1 MIYKKLLLF
10 DQRRIQKGAYGGLNP
25 PLTRDLVEIYNFQVF
40 LGPNECWA
48 PHPLDEF
55 LNTPN
60 CIWWI
65 INIPTFWFV
74 KRGDPT
80 IKSSSPS
87 PLKSPVRRA
96 APKYS
101 PICLPKLNKG
111 IKSRQLGKLFIKFLE
126 SLDFKVSQRHS
137 LWFYLTNSVIHFC
150 SSRHINLK
158 NVHLLFLA

>member
-1 MIYKKLLLF
+1 MIKGVF
-10 DQRRIQKGAYGGLNP
+10 RRGPTGTKP
-25 PLTRDLVEIYNFQVF
+25 PPRDLVEIYNFRF
-40 LGPNECWA
+40 FWA
-48 PHPLDEF
+48 PKNAEPRLDKIM
-55 LNTPN
+55 NTPN

-65 INIPTFWFV
+65 MNIPTFWFV

-111 IKSRQLGKLFIKFLE
+111 IQSRQLGKLFINLE

-137 LWFYLTNSVIHFC
+137 LWFYLTNSLIHFC
-150 SSRHINLK
+150 SSRHIN
-158 NVHLLFLA
+158 